1 MLSTIIDILQLPTR
15 CLLNKKI
22 TKAFFKRNFDLTIAE
37 KSLLDKQI
45 VGIDWLASLSAENIN
60 VPSYLNED
68 ITYEEVQMITV
79 SYFGD
84 NFVTDHFKIAEL
96 IHKHI
101 PYAILLCIYNDE
113 QMVWSTFDKRINQK
127 DTNKR
132 IIAKRHFTEVIP
144 IQERTALQQDF
155 LNSLAF
161 SELRKTN
168 LYELYN
174 SFAERIFALQASNLN
189 STFTLRTKSRT
200 QQDMLSL
207 EKIARL
213 QQEIEILSNTAKKE
227 TQLNKQVNLNL
238 QIQNKRLEMAQ
249 LKLQIVS
256 E

>member
-1 MLSTIIDILQLPTR
+1 MLSTISDILQLPNR

-22 TKAFFKRNFDLTIAE
+22 TKAFFKRNFDLTIVE
-37 KSLLDKQI
+37 RLLLDKQI
-45 VGIDWLASLSAENIN
+45 TGIEWLASLSVENIN
-60 VPSYLNED
+60 VPSYLNEN
-68 ITYEEVQMITV
+68 ICYEELQIITV
-79 SYFGD
+79 DYFGG
-84 NFVTDHFKIAEL
+84 NFETDHLKVAEL

-101 PYAILLCIYNDE
+101 PYEILLCVFNEE
-113 QMVWSTFDKRINQK
+113 QMVWSTFGKRINQK

-132 IIAKRHFTEVIP
+132 IIDKRHFTEIIP
-144 IQERTALQQDF
+144 LQDSTALQNDF

-161 SELRKTN
+161 SGLRKTN

-174 SFAERIFALQASNLN
+174 SYTERIFALQASNLN
-189 STFTLRTKSRT
+189 STFTVRTQSRT
-200 QQDMLSL
+200 QQDMLLL

-213 QQEIEILSNTAKKE
+213 QQEIESLSNTAKKE

-238 QIQNKRLEMAQ
+238 QIQNKRSEMAQ